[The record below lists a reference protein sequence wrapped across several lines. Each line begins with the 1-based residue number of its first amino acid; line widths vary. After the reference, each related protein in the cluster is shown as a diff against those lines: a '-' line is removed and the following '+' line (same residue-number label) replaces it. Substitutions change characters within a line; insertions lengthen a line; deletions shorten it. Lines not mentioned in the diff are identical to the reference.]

1 MRGHGATVVGASS
14 KEAVFRAVYA
24 TINVQLQFVA
34 IQLGN
39 PKYLT
44 DEEAVKADE
53 LHQLVLNRP

>member
-1 MRGHGATVVGASS
+1 MRGHGATVVGVSS

-24 TINVQLQFVA
+24 TINAQLQFVA

-39 PKYLT
+39 PKYLI